1 MPSPDVVEL
10 TLQLCRIP
18 SVTGQEAAV
27 VQFAR
32 QQLQQLGF
40 AVHLQPLGEQ
50 GRANLLAHPPN
61 QPPHVLLSTH
71 LDTVPP
77 HIAPTMSADQRS
89 IRGRGTC
96 DAKGIAAAMICAA
109 AELRRQGEHRVGLL
123 FVVGEE
129 TNSDGAKQAVRN
141 FAPRVRAVIGGEP
154 TQLQVVRAMKG
165 AVVFRLDAQGKC
177 SHSAYPEL
185 GHSALHQLVR
195 DAQALLAEPWPRD
208 EELGETTINIGLLQG
223 GSAVNVL
230 ADHAWARGIVRC
242 AVPARVVVDRIKA
255 LLEPATKLTLESAS
269 DPLRLH
275 CPKGFD
281 GCMVS
286 FGSDMP
292 HLRQLGTPLLVGPG
306 SIHDAHQPHERIS
319 IQQLRQAVCLYQ
331 DLAKLLLEEIIEPPS
346 STCRA
351 RTPRR

>member
-10 TLQLCRIP
+10 TLRLCRIP

-32 QQLQQLGF
+32 QQLEQLGF
-40 AVHLQPLGEQ
+40 TVHPQPLGEQ
-50 GRANLLAHPPN
+50 GRANLLAYAPN
-61 QPPHVLLSTH
+61 SQPRVLLSTH

-77 HIAPTMSADQRS
+77 HIAPAVSHDQQF
-89 IRGRGTC
+89 ICGRGTC

-109 AELRRQGEHRVGLL
+109 VELTRRGEHRVGLL

-129 TNSDGAKQAVRN
+129 TNSDGAKRAVQN

-154 TQLQVVRAMKG
+154 TQLRLVRAMKG
-165 AVVFRLDAQGKC
+165 AVVFRLEVQGKC
-177 SHSAYPEL
+177 AHSAYPER
-185 GHSALHQLVR
+185 GYSALHQLVR
-195 DAQALLAEPWPRD
+195 DAHALLAEPWPRD
-208 EELGETTINIGLLQG
+208 ESLGETTINLGLLQG

-230 ADHAWARGIVRC
+230 ADQAWARGIARC
-242 AVPARVVVDRIKA
+242 TVPARVVADRIQA
-255 LLEPATKLTLESAS
+255 LLEPTTKLTLESAS

-275 CPKGFD
+275 CPEGFD
-281 GCMVS
+281 SCTVS

-306 SIHDAHQPHERIS
+306 SIHDAHQPHEHIS
-319 IQQLRQAVCLYQ
+319 IHQLRQAVRLYQ
-331 DLAKLLLEEIIEPPS
+331 DLARRLL
-346 STCRA
+346 
-351 RTPRR
+351 